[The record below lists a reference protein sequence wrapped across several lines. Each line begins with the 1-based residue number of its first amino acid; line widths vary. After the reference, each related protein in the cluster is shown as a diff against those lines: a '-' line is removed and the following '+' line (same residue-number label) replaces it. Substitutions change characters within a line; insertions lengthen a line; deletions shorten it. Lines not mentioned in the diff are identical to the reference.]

1 MEQSI
6 QKKYRALN
14 RELDERSRRLWAATE
29 AESLG
34 HGGVATVS
42 RATGLAESTIR
53 IGSRDLRQSR
63 RTKGNP
69 REAGRVRREGAGRRR
84 VTEIAPTLCQ
94 ALTSLVESTTRG
106 DPMSPLRWTCKSA
119 ERLAAELHT
128 QGHAVSER
136 TVNPSTT

>member
-6 QKKYRALN
+6 QKKYRVLN

-29 AESLG
+29 AKALG

-53 IGSRDLRQSR
+53 IGCRELRQSR
-63 RTKGNP
+63 RTKENP

-84 VTEIAPTLCQ
+84 VTEIDRTLCQ
-94 ALTSLVESTTRG
+94 ALTSLVESTTRWG
-106 DPMSPLRWTCKSA
+106 SDV
-119 ERLAAELHT
+119 
-128 QGHAVSER
+128 AVAVDLQEY
-136 TVNPSTT
+136 T